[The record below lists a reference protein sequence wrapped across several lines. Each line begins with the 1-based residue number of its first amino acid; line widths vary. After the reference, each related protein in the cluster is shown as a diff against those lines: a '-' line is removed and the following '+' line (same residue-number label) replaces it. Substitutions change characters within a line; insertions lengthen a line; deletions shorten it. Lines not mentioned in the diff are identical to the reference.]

1 MLRKSWKKK
10 EQRKKIE
17 KENSKKK
24 LEEERAKKK
33 IENAKKMLDEERAKK
48 KIEKENAKKMLDEE
62 KAKKKLEK
70 ENAKKKLEEER
81 AKKKIEKENAKKKL
95 DEEKAKKKIEKEN
108 AKKMLDEEKAKKKI
122 EKENAKKMLDE
133 EKAEKENAKKKLEEE
148 KAEKENAKKKLEE
161 EKAEKENTI
170 NISELKDEWY
180 DLYHKLK
187 RKYPENVLL
196 NTPLTINENVNNI
209 LNVRLSRTEKVIG
222 LTGKG
227 TFILRKFRDMGMA
240 KNEVLNIYL
249 PKNYNNKKFVNPIW
263 NVKHGYM
270 YYNNDVN
277 LKILKITVEIINILN
292 KKFKNYKLSN
302 SSVDVKKSEGIIG
315 IDIEYMESEWVTK
328 LIKGDK
334 IHNPIINK
342 DKQIIFSKSMIT
354 LKTVELATKFLNKR
368 LDSFKD
374 IYEKYILLKTTKRVS
389 LELEE
394 FIKSDKKIGLIAY
407 DKHARIIFKK
417 DNNLFIIDPWKQT
430 IDKGTKDLMNLL
442 PNLSF
447 IKRKSEQTTEG
458 SCVAVSYA
466 RALYMADKGIDV
478 INNEIPFDYIVLTSR
493 LISKF
498 RVKN

>member
-1 MLRKSWKKK
+1 MDRKIEKENAKKK
-10 EQRKKIE
+10 LDEERATKKIE
-17 KENSKKK
+17 KENAKKK

-33 IENAKKMLDEERAKK
+33 L
-48 KIEKENAKKMLDEE
+48 EKENAKKMLDEE

-70 ENAKKKLEEER
+70 ENAKKM
-81 AKKKIEKENAKKKL
+81 L
-95 DEEKAKKKIEKEN
+95 DEEKAKKKLEKEN
-108 AKKMLDEEKAKKKI
+108 AKKMLDE
-122 EKENAKKMLDE
+122 
-133 EKAEKENAKKKLEEE
+133 
-148 KAEKENAKKKLEE
+148 
-161 EKAEKENTI
+161 EKENTI

>member
-1 MLRKSWKKK
+1 M
-10 EQRKKIE
+10 
-17 KENSKKK
+17 
-24 LEEERAKKK
+24 
-33 IENAKKMLDEERAKK
+33 D
-48 KIEKENAKKMLDEE
+48 
-62 KAKKKLEK
+62 KKLEK

-81 AKKKIEKENAKKKL
+81 ANKKLEKENAKKKL

-108 AKKMLDEEKAKKKI
+108 AKKKLEEEKAKKKIEKENAKKKLDEERAKKKIENENAKKKLDEEKAKKKI
-122 EKENAKKMLDE
+122 EKENAKKKLDE
-133 EKAEKENAKKKLEEE
+133 EKAEKENAKKKLD
-148 KAEKENAKKKLEE
+148 E

-170 NISELKDEWY
+170 NISELKDAWY
-180 DLYHKLK
+180 DVYHKLK
-187 RKYPENVLL
+187 RKYTENVLL

-277 LKILKITVEIINILN
+277 VKILKITVEIINILN
-292 KKFKNYKLSN
+292 KRFKNYKLSN

-334 IHNPIINK
+334 MHNPIINK
-342 DKQIIFSKSMIT
+342 DKQIIFSKSTIT

-368 LDSFKD
+368 LDRFKD
-374 IYEKYILLKTTKRVS
+374 IYEKYISLKTTKSVS
-389 LELEE
+389 LELEK

-417 DNNLFIIDPWKQT
+417 DNHLFIIDPWKQT

>member
-1 MLRKSWKKK
+1 MDKKL
-10 EQRKKIE
+10 E
-17 KENSKKK
+17 KENAKKILEEEKAKKK
-24 LEEERAKKK
+24 LEKENAKKILEEEKAKKK
-33 IENAKKMLDEERAKK
+33 LEKETAKKMLDEEKAKK
-48 KIEKENAKKMLDEE
+48 KLEKENAKKMLEEEKAKKKLEKENAKKMLDEE

-70 ENAKKKLEEER
+70 ENAKK
-81 AKKKIEKENAKKKL
+81 
-95 DEEKAKKKIEKEN
+95 
-108 AKKMLDEEKAKKKI
+108 MLDEEKTV
-122 EKENAKKMLDE
+122 KENANKKLDE
-133 EKAEKENAKKKLEEE
+133 
-148 KAEKENAKKKLEE
+148 
-161 EKAEKENTI
+161 EKENTI

-187 RKYPENVLL
+187 RKYKENVLL
-196 NTPLTINENVNNI
+196 DTPLTINENINNI

-315 IDIEYMESEWVTK
+315 IDIEYIESEWVTK

-334 IHNPIINK
+334 MHNPIITK

-368 LDSFKD
+368 LDRFKD
-374 IYEKYILLKTTKRVS
+374 IYEKYILLKTTKKVS

>member
-1 MLRKSWKKK
+1 MDR
-10 EQRKKIE
+10 
-17 KENSKKK
+17 
-24 LEEERAKKK
+24 
-33 IENAKKMLDEERAKK
+33 
-48 KIEKENAKKMLDEE
+48 KIEKENAKKKLDEE
-62 KAKKKLEK
+62 RATKKIEK

-95 DEEKAKKKIEKEN
+95 EEERAKKKLEKENAKKKLDEERATKKIEKENAKKKLEEERAKKKLEKEN
-108 AKKMLDEEKAKKKI
+108 AKKMLDEEKAKKKL

-133 EKAEKENAKKKLEEE
+133 EKAKKKLEKENAKKMLDE
-148 KAEKENAKKKLEE
+148 
-161 EKAEKENTI
+161 EKENTI